1 LNLKRRLT
9 IAALGVLTIAGVVV
23 FAFWQWGGGT
33 AHAPSPSAAELKDAA
48 AVVNGHVI
56 LKSDVERTFEGYQG
70 LAAPAARALTRTQI
84 LNTMIDDEV
93 KYEEGVRLKMTPT
106 AAEVDAAIASSREGV
121 EGPGGESQRALV
133 EKVAAQDGL
142 TYDSYWTSPAL
153 RDGWVRILTIG
164 KYTTSIFVPSDAYP
178 DANNAVA
185 AKVAELRA
193 QAKVE
198 ILVAYD

>member
-9 IAALGVLTIAGVVV
+9 IAAIGVLAVAGVAV

-33 AHAPSPSAAELKDAA
+33 AYAPSPSAAELKDAA

-70 LAAPAARALTRTQI
+70 IAAPAARALTRTQL
-84 LNTMIDDEV
+84 LNNMIDDEV

-106 AAEVDAAIASSREGV
+106 AAEVDAAIANSRAGV
-121 EGPGGESQRALV
+121 EGPGGETPRALI
-133 EKVAAQDGL
+133 EKAAAQSGL
-142 TYDSYWTSPAL
+142 TYDDYWTSPGL
-153 RDGWVRILTIG
+153 RESWVRTLTIG
-164 KYTTSIFVPSDAYP
+164 KYSTSIFKPSDAYP

-193 QAKVE
+193 KAKVK
-198 ILVAYD
+198 IFVNYG